1 MSNENKG
8 IPLNLY
14 GIMDA
19 ELARMHQLMHAYMA
33 LPKASDP
40 YSHHGSHYSSAGASS
55 GGPHSNMGAIYQ
67 RIVTMQD
74 LLLQSLISHDK
85 ELQERIAELAL
96 TGTADGSKT

>member
-1 MSNENKG
+1 MSKENNV
-8 IPLNLY
+8 PLNLY

-19 ELARMHQLMHAYMA
+19 ELARMHQLMHAYMS
-33 LPKASDP
+33 LPKDP
-40 YSHHGSHYSSAGASS
+40 HTQYSSHYSSAGSTA

-67 RIVTMQD
+67 RIITMQD